1 MAFKTADFDSS
12 ILPYKI
18 IHDTDLSTAGG
29 STATARVDM
38 TNGEAGFLYSIQID
52 NRSGNPIY
60 FKMTFTETSV
70 TVGTTEAQLMI
81 KVPATTVEDI
91 TMPEGV
97 EFTTLS
103 MWAVTSNAVNSTTPA
118 ASGAAPVLVTLI
130 TS

>member
-18 IHDTDLSTAGG
+18 IQDTDLGTAGG
-29 STATARVDM
+29 TTANARVDM
-38 TNGEAGFLYSIQID
+38 TNGESGLLYSIQID
-52 NRSGNPIY
+52 NRSGNAIY

-81 KVPATTVEDI
+81 KVPATTVEDV
-91 TMPEGV
+91 TMPEGID
-97 EFTTLS
+97 FTTLS
-103 MWAVTSNAVNSTTPA
+103 MWAVTGNAVSSTTPA
-118 ASGAAPVLVTLI
+118 ASNSAPVLVTLV